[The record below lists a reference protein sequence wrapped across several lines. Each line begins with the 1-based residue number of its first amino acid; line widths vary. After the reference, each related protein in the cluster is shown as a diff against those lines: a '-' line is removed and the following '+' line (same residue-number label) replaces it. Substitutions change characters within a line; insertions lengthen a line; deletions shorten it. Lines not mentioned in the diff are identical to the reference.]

1 MGWFDD
7 EVEDMVDDLVEMLV
21 KVLLSGLTLVL
32 STPTIATA
40 TIFNN
45 QIGYVDPLLYP
56 PTLTGS
62 DTPLPFETMYSASTM
77 SGDNPQVHS
86 FGVPTQTGAGK
97 QLFSRNSFVLIGS
110 VYTSSGDHPA

>member
-56 PTLTGS
+56 ATLTGT
-62 DTPLPFETMYSASTM
+62 DKPLPFETRYVTDAINN
-77 SGDNPQVHS
+77 DKPQVFS
-86 FGVPTQTGAGK
+86 FGILAETGAGK
-97 QLFSRNSFVLIGS
+97 QLFSRHSNVLIGS
-110 VYTSSGDHPA
+110 VYSIIGDNPA